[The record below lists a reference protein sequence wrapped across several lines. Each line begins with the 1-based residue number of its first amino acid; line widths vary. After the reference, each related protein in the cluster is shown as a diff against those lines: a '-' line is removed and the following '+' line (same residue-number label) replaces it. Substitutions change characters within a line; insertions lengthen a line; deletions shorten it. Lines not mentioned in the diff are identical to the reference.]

1 MRPEAGIELRRLF
14 VGTVVVGIDG
24 GVVRPSLRYIGV
36 GVNGLDGASRY
47 ARSTV
52 NTYFGVDV
60 ELRVV
65 VSPVNTVDGTHID
78 TRTVLGSDARFGDNV
93 WHGYL

>member
-24 GVVRPSLRYIGV
+24 GVVRPSLRYIGI
-36 GVNGLDGASRY
+36 GVNGLDRASRY

-52 NTYFGVDV
+52 DTYFWIDV

-65 VSPVNTVDGTHID
+65 FSPVYTVNRTDID
-78 TRTVLGSDARFGDNV
+78 TRTVLGPDARFGDNV